1 MRMWMDFVGTL
12 SFWGVISNLLPRR
25 PYDKV
30 QDPRCGFWDLD
41 YWFHFSSM
49 HIILGDLWYYRT
61 SIWDMGYG
69 VKWLLLGLFLVA
81 KYIAAWR
88 QNKGAAILFKGFW
101 GGEYITQ
108 ICHILREKEEVEIVI
123 FRP

>member
-1 MRMWMDFVGTL
+1 
-12 SFWGVISNLLPRR
+12 
-25 PYDKV
+25 
-30 QDPRCGFWDLD
+30 
-41 YWFHFSSM
+41 
-49 HIILGDLWYYRT
+49 
-61 SIWDMGYG
+61 MGYG